1 MLCVVKNI
9 SLDGFLLS
17 HLPSVSAKDVL
28 VLSCGAV
35 KCVDMN
41 EELRGNS
48 DIFSRL
54 TALSRDKGI
63 TVLLH
68 SDFCAA
74 GGLFNSAA
82 VVDGEICGV
91 SDEINPLTFHSPGG
105 ALRCYNTSRGRI
117 GILLGEDIAYPE
129 LWARLAICAPAAVFC
144 FAESY
149 RAGLFSSLAALCDCG
164 VCAITPERC
173 GCYSSGGALL
183 KSSFENIS
191 RLPLPLGG
199 RQPKILTKTVR
210 TAIEG

>member
-9 SLDGFLLS
+9 SLNGFLLS

-74 GGLFNSAA
+74 GGIFNSAA
-82 VVDGEICGV
+82 VMDGEICGV
-91 SDEINPLTFHSPGG
+91 SDEINPLTFPGRSAALLQHFARQDRHIAGRGHRLSRTLG
-105 ALRCYNTSRGRI
+105 AACHMRARSRLLLCRKLSRGTIFLSSRAVRLRRMRNNSRTLR
-117 GILLGEDIAYPE
+117 LLFK
-129 LWARLAICAPAAVFC
+129 RRNAAQK
-144 FAESY
+144 
-149 RAGLFSSLAALCDCG
+149 
-164 VCAITPERC
+164 
-173 GCYSSGGALL
+173 LL
-183 KSSFENIS
+183 
-191 RLPLPLGG
+191 
-199 RQPKILTKTVR
+199 
-210 TAIEG
+210 